1 MATKS
6 VNKPKTLEV
15 IQGELYV
22 FGNKLPRHP
31 EFPWLF
37 SATALHKFC
46 EKAIRN
52 DAKRNQVDDEKYYN
66 AKRPAQWIRYNVL
79 GENNT
84 EQVAYWSKY
93 TRRRIKKYGPNLG
106 FASNLQ
112 RKSDVS
118 RLTSQLSSLTDL
130 ETICITAKGNSAA
143 ILQGTYICQHVVV
156 EYVGTFSPKF
166 KAAVSDIFLSVLNG
180 EVEDVVEKSVE
191 NAKKA
196 KGTRELENCKDS
208 STRLIRACAEKG
220 IRNTLKVQQGINEG
234 ILGMPGEKY
243 RKANGLPK
251 PLNDNLTVQQVNG
264 KMYANLYAADEI
276 SADERPVIPPSE
288 AKPIGVRA
296 GIFAKLMGEDVAF
309 KKAIAE
315 RVAAEEKLH
324 NARME
329 KYKSKV
335 KVRRSVERKA
345 S

>member
-1 MATKS
+1 MSTRKITSPAM
-6 VNKPKTLEV
+6 EV
-15 IQGELYV
+15 IQGEMYI
-22 FGNKLPRHP
+22 FGEKLPRHP

-37 SATALHKFC
+37 SATALHKSC
-46 EKAIRN
+46 EEAIKIRATQ
-52 DAKRNQVDDEKYYN
+52 DGKDPEKFYE
-66 AKRPAQWIRYNVL
+66 AKRPAQWIRFNILAPTNKERVEHYANH
-79 GENNT
+79 
-84 EQVAYWSKY
+84 
-93 TRRRIKKYGPNLG
+93 TRTRIKKYGPNLG
-106 FASNLQ
+106 FGLTARNLTV
-112 RKSDVS
+112 KIDEISDLDLVLQTKAGRYGGGS
-118 RLTSQLSSLTDL
+118 YLCQL
-130 ETICITAKGNSAA
+130 A
-143 ILQGTYICQHVVV
+143 IVKYI
-156 EYVGTFSPKF
+156 ETFSEKF
-166 KAAVSDIFLSVLNG
+166 RATVQNSFISMVNG
-180 EVEDVVEKSVE
+180 EVETVTEQVEES
-191 NAKKA
+191 ARKA
-196 KGTRELENCKDS
+196 RGTKELEQCKDS
-208 STRLIRACAEKG
+208 STRLIKACAEKG

-276 SADERPVIPPSE
+276 SADERPVIPHSE

-335 KVRRSVERKA
+335 KARRSVKRKA
-345 S
+345 G